1 MKSNIFKSIIFAGLI
16 FIIAGCASDPKDLQA
31 QYVSPERYK
40 DYDCEQIATEMS
52 HLERKTGNLYR
63 QLKAE
68 RTADEWQTVTGVL
81 FIIPLFWLE
90 GGDSPVAAEFTLV
103 KGEHEAF
110 RQMATIKKCA
120 ISSKSPDEVIRAINE
135 EDRAK
140 AEAAV
145 VEGP

>member
-16 FIIAGCASDPKDLQA
+16 FIIAGCASDPKNLQT
-31 QYVSPERYK
+31 QYVSPELYK

-68 RTADEWQTVTGVL
+68 RTADEWQAVTGVL

-90 GGDSPVAAEFTLV
+90 GGDSPAAAEFTRV
-103 KGEHEAF
+103 KGEHEAL
-110 RQMATIKKCA
+110 RQMATTKKCA
-120 ISSKSPDEVIRAINE
+120 ISSKSPDEVIKAINE

-140 AEAAV
+140 TGDAAAEA
-145 VEGP
+145 P